1 DKLSGDGNNP
11 DTTFIR
17 CHARTPP
24 LPDRRAEHPDR
35 QARAPFRP
43 APGVRRAVE
52 LPEGVPAA
60 LLHRPGQRL
69 PGGPRPGEHQ
79 RHPDQRPE
87 GDGREAPPRGR
98 ADDRQLPLPGLRRRD
113 RPAGRDGPPGRPG
126 GEGLRNEPRDEPRG
140 SPSHFRITTSTPGA
154 AVGTSVRRSSPSL
167 SLQANLAGTS
177 EVMKCRP
184 GSVTVSPSTV
194 SRTAR
199 SV

>member
-69 PGGPRPGEHQ
+69 
-79 RHPDQRPE
+79 
-87 GDGREAPPRGR
+87 
-98 ADDRQLPLPGLRRRD
+98 RD

-177 EVMKCRP
+177 EVMKGRP